1 MSIIKLERN
10 GKIIERSRAD
20 YEANKVRYD
29 LRGFKEAKPNSAPK
43 KEQPKDQT
51 IVASDLSSEWQE
63 EKPSKSKKKDK

>member
-43 KEQPKDQT
+43 KEQPMD
-51 IVASDLSSEWQE
+51 VALQYAKIFREQRESLDNE
-63 EKPSKSKKKDK
+63 